1 MDVGARCS
9 LRSVPVLIEQGVTSP
24 ASIDCG
30 TYATILGEY
39 RETFVDSW
47 GAVALEEEQWT
58 LRVRA
63 GAVADAAGHT
73 GVTYHHSRVV
83 DIAEAALETFPHEL
97 RHVQLGPRLG
107 RPPRLV
113 QQLRAVGGTG
123 ARRGRARVPRLPAL
137 GLAGHGRG
145 GHRDGDVAAGG
156 DEVPDDRAEPPT
168 PRMAKMTPART
179 RPKARV

>member
-24 ASIDCG
+24 ASIDCA
-30 TYATILGEY
+30 TYASILGEY
-39 RETFVDSW
+39 RDTFVDSW

-83 DIAEAALETFPHEL
+83 DVAEAALETFPHEL
-97 RHVQLGPRLG
+97 RHVQLGRSSDDHHGWCSNFAPWEEQVLG
-107 RPPRLV
+107 V
-113 QQLRAVGGTG
+113 DERAY
-123 ARRGRARVPRLPAL
+123 L
-137 GLAGHGRG
+137 GCAH
-145 GHRDGDVAAGG
+145 
-156 DEVPDDRAEPPT
+156 
-168 PRMAKMTPART
+168 
-179 RPKARV
+179 

>member
-1 MDVGARCS
+1 MDVAARCR
-9 LRSVPVLIEQGVTSP
+9 LGSVPVLIEQGITSS
-24 ASIDCG
+24 ASMDCG
-30 TYATILGEY
+30 TYATSLGEY

-97 RHVQLGPRLG
+97 RHVQLGRGSDDHHGWCSNFAPWEERVLGVDENAYLGCPR
-107 RPPRLV
+107 
-113 QQLRAVGGTG
+113 
-123 ARRGRARVPRLPAL
+123 
-137 GLAGHGRG
+137 
-145 GHRDGDVAAGG
+145 
-156 DEVPDDRAEPPT
+156 
-168 PRMAKMTPART
+168 
-179 RPKARV
+179 